1 MVTASSF
8 VVTGEAS
15 KVEPSEE
22 VTEVPEEKAS
32 EAPWKMKRDETTNL
46 PIANWIQLN
55 PIESS
60 RSQEVDR
67 RLTEVKVDTVP
78 RVHFLC
84 SGGWISTCGRGAF
97 AQLEIWNS
105 MYGKYA

>member
-1 MVTASSF
+1 MTQYDTIRHNTIFAYICKDGHVIAVLVSMVTASSF

-46 PIANWIQLN
+46 PIAN
-55 PIESS
+55 
-60 RSQEVDR
+60 
-67 RLTEVKVDTVP
+67 
-78 RVHFLC
+78 
-84 SGGWISTCGRGAF
+84 
-97 AQLEIWNS
+97 
-105 MYGKYA
+105 

>member
-32 EAPWKMKRDETTNL
+32 EAPGKMKRDETTNL
-46 PIANWIQLN
+46 PVAN
-55 PIESS
+55 
-60 RSQEVDR
+60 
-67 RLTEVKVDTVP
+67 
-78 RVHFLC
+78 
-84 SGGWISTCGRGAF
+84 
-97 AQLEIWNS
+97 
-105 MYGKYA
+105 

>member
-32 EAPWKMKRDETTNL
+32 EAPWKMKRDETMNL
-46 PIANWIQLN
+46 PVANWIQLN
-55 PIESS
+55 P
-60 RSQEVDR
+60 V
-67 RLTEVKVDTVP
+67 EVKK
-78 RVHFLC
+78 
-84 SGGWISTCGRGAF
+84 STDVW
-97 AQLEIWNS
+97 QKS
-105 MYGKYA
+105 K